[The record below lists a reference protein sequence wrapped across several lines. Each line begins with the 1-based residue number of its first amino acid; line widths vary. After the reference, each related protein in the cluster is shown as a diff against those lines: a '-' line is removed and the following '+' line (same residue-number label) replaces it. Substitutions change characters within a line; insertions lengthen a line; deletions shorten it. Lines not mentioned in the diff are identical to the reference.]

1 MSLLHTL
8 LTLYTWGIFCG
19 LIIVLLR
26 VARFYQITSG
36 RRSHYPWFWL
46 PLILLLAGALRYAM
60 LSTFVGDGWGD
71 LLMLTGGISLIILSY
86 FLLHLMTGG
95 RS

>member
-1 MSLLHTL
+1 MNLLHIL

-19 LIIVLLR
+19 LIGVLLR

-71 LLMLTGGISLIILSY
+71 LFMLTLSLIHI
-86 FLLHLMTGG
+86 
-95 RS
+95 

>member
-1 MSLLHTL
+1 MNLLHTL

-19 LIIVLLR
+19 LIIVLQR

-36 RRSHYPWFWL
+36 QRSHYQWFLL
-46 PLILLLAGALRYAM
+46 PLLLLLAGALRYAM
-60 LSTFVGDGWGD
+60 LPNFVGDGWGD
-71 LLMLTGGISLIILSY
+71 LFLLTGGISLIILSY

>member
-1 MSLLHTL
+1 MNLLHTL

-19 LIIVLLR
+19 LILVLQR

-36 RRSHYPWFWL
+36 QRSHYQWFLL
-46 PLILLLAGALRYAM
+46 PLLLSFAGALRYAM
-60 LSTFVGDGWGD
+60 LPTFVGDSWGD
-71 LLMLTGGISLIILSY
+71 LFLLTGGISLIILSY
-86 FLLHLMTGG
+86 LLLHLMTGG